1 MTAPRL
7 PQPPWLE
14 DLLAE
19 LRRIPDS
26 VRLAQTVGMERQKLY
41 QMRETRNAALEQLK
55 QAHAQITVLE
65 DKVRELEQIIITR
78 LQGGQ

>member
-1 MTAPRL
+1 
-7 PQPPWLE
+7 LE

-41 QMRETRNAALEQLK
+41 QMRETRNAALEQLR
-55 QAHAQITVLE
+55 QAQAQITVLE
-65 DKVRELEQIIITR
+65 DKIRELEQIIITR
-78 LQGGQ
+78 LQGNK